1 MYEQLSKRVDHVFKL
16 ANEIARED
24 ELDYVGTEH
33 ILLAINQE
41 GTGLGA
47 EVLRRHGASHAK
59 LKAEIAKLI
68 QASLEDTWVFGRL
81 PGTPHFRNVV
91 ALAIEEAQLLKNK
104 QVCTEHLL
112 LGLLGEKGCVAQRAL
127 KTLGFTAKQVREE
140 LVKMQAKPHDQ
151 NRERQRPAESAS

>member
-16 ANEIARED
+16 ANQIARQY

-33 ILLAINQE
+33 LLLAINQE

-47 EVLRRHGASHAK
+47 EVLRRHSITHDK
-59 LKAEIAKLI
+59 LKAEIDKLI

-91 ALAIEEAQLLKNK
+91 ALAIEEAQNLKNK

-112 LGLLGEKGCVAQRAL
+112 LGLLDEKGCVAQRAL
-127 KTLGFTAKQVREE
+127 KELGLTAKQVRED
-140 LVKMQAKPHDQ
+140 LLQMQAGQPEAK
-151 NRERQRPAESAS
+151 